1 MNSINA
7 FPVLSLGT
15 CTAENEWNFFS
26 VTNCHQDK
34 KKNLRGMSL
43 KKNAVSVVSVVV
55 LGKSSTL
62 LLLKPGMAG
71 IQLDVERLE
80 ANA

>member
-1 MNSINA
+1 MRD
-7 FPVLSLGT
+7 T
-15 CTAENEWNFFS
+15 HTAENKWNCASLLATMQNFQ
-26 VTNCHQDK
+26 CYELLLGEK
-34 KKNLRGMSL
+34 ENLRGMSL